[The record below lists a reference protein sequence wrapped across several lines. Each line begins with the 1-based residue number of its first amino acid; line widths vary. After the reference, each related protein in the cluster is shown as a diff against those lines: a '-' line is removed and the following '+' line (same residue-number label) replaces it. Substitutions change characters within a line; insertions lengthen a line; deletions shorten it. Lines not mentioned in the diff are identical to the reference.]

1 MSEHRAGLLAL
12 GPVRAFLP
20 NSTLLGVGLH
30 EKVGSLSERNGRQS
44 GARGVAGRGE
54 IDTFDAVEGQIHPEA
69 VTFGIDVPGQDL
81 TSLGGVRNQVVRASP
96 SCNAMPGA
104 NCKVRALDDRNW
116 LPCVD
121 HRFQVRV
128 GCHPEFRRRKGG
140 SNGPSSRSSALF
152 TGLHHFCLCAS
163 ILIPNLSLPFL
174 HSKKLANLL
183 SLRSSRTPIHRE
195 DSLEVSELLWGDTRA
210 FALSGARPAPGGS
223 G

>member
-104 NCKVRALDDRNW
+104 NRKVRALDDRNCCERRQNISV
-116 LPCVD
+116 LIAAITKAG
-121 HRFQVRV
+121 H
-128 GCHPEFRRRKGG
+128 GPENSHLRSPAWIIASK
-140 SNGPSSRSSALF
+140 SASDAIPSSGGERGDPMDPALAPP
-152 TGLHHFCLCAS
+152 LCLRAS
-163 ILIPNLSLPFL
+163 IIFAFARLFGEESTKERI
-174 HSKKLANLL
+174 KG
-183 SLRSSRTPIHRE
+183 
-195 DSLEVSELLWGDTRA
+195 LEVSTAQLRTIGE
-210 FALSGARPAPGGS
+210 
-223 G
+223 